1 MQRNIAAAA
10 ASSLFA
16 AALILLAAALW
27 SPAPRS
33 AAAQEA
39 AAVSFLVLDMQA
51 VLRNSTAIRS
61 LEERLRAREENGIEI
76 FTQRE
81 QALLAE
87 SRELQSQQDVLS
99 PEAFDERIASINE
112 RGEQLSQEADTYAQ
126 SLQRFLREGV
136 QEVQDKVFEL
146 TETVAAERGADA
158 VASKDSMFLL
168 NKELEITSLI
178 LEQINAA
185 LETTETEAR
194 LAQLPTP

>member
-16 AALILLAAALW
+16 AALILLAAASW
-27 SPAPRS
+27 SPAPRA

-39 AAVSFLVLDMQA
+39 AAVSFLVLDMQS

>member
-27 SPAPRS
+27 SPAPRA

-39 AAVSFLVLDMQA
+39 AAVSFLVLDMQS

>member
-1 MQRNIAAAA
+1 MQRNIAAVA

-16 AALILLAAALW
+16 AALILLAAASW
-27 SPAPRS
+27 GPAPRA

-39 AAVSFLVLDMQA
+39 APASFLVLDMQA

-99 PEAFDERIASINE
+99 PEAFDERIASLNE
-112 RGEQLSQEADTYAQ
+112 RGEQLAQEAETYAQ

-136 QEVQDKVFEL
+136 QEVQDKAFEL
-146 TETVAAERGADA
+146 TEAVAAERGADA

-178 LEQINAA
+178 LEQTNAA